1 MLEKDKF
8 SDEEDAESNFSFAKS
23 DVLDIA
29 QKEETGTQSENN
41 RNRQPKQ
48 QEKVNNSSLK
58 YEGLLRFYSA
68 NDKKQNVRE
77 SNKINQSDSRVP
89 SNSSLPEVPSKKG
102 SPTSSVTELVDSP
115 EVARSVSM
123 TMVNQKQSPVN
134 KKYFSRSISPDD
146 SNESFQPAAL
156 VTENVSREKTGPGV
170 SYETTI
176 EGSIPPRSSRRP
188 RSAILSNEKLNPG
201 LKKKLS
207 KKFLKLRH
215 KSLSLDEDLEK
226 IMDSASSMSEKAFLF
241 DGNELQELSKEA
253 SRPTEET
260 ALTTGA
266 GYSLTQESKSERK
279 RQSND
284 TLNARVE
291 RNRDSHDSNY
301 ENGSSPRS
309 HIDSYDSSSPLMK
322 KAPAFHINTSSDTW
336 SSDDE
341 TKGHLVNSSRQRIPP
356 RPTPESMKRAREVS
370 NKVAQKQTV
379 EGAEGEWVDDQ
390 QKPRSLKLSNSR
402 NDDALDLLEKE
413 SLFKDERFPQMK
425 KASSRKA
432 RRGKKSG
439 KRESLKPFSYTTL
452 INLLESTNGTIIG
465 EEFGQ
470 LNLPMKEKQLLEK
483 IVDSL
488 SRLTLD
494 MLMDESRYEVGIT
507 RLEKAL
513 KAIEGFM

>member
-1 MLEKDKF
+1 MLERDKF
-8 SDEEDAESNFSFAKS
+8 SDGEDTESNFSFTKS

-29 QKEETGTQSENN
+29 RKQEAGSQSGNN
-41 RNRQPKQ
+41 GNRQPEQ
-48 QEKVNNSSLK
+48 RVGINNNSLK
-58 YEGLLRFYSA
+58 YEKLLRFYSA
-68 NDKKQNVRE
+68 DDKKENVRE
-77 SNKINQSDSRVP
+77 SNRTNH
-89 SNSSLPEVPSKKG
+89 SNSIMASNASLSSVPSKRG
-102 SPTSSVTELVDSP
+102 SPNSSVTELVESP
-115 EVARSVSM
+115 DIARSVSM
-123 TMVNQKQSPVN
+123 TMVNQKQSPVS
-134 KKYFSRSISPDD
+134 KKYFSRDD
-146 SNESFQPAAL
+146 SNESFQPGAL
-156 VTENVSREKTGPGV
+156 VTEDANREKVGPGM

-188 RSAILSNEKLNPG
+188 KSAILSNEKLNPG

-241 DGNELQELSKEA
+241 DGSELQELSKEA
-253 SRPTEET
+253 SRPAEET
-260 ALTTGA
+260 APPTSA
-266 GYSLTQESKSERK
+266 DFSLSHQSKSERK

-284 TLNARVE
+284 TLDV
-291 RNRDSHDSNY
+291 RNEQNGEIHDSNY
-301 ENGSSPRS
+301 EDGSSPRS

-341 TKGHLVNSSRQRIPP
+341 TRGHLVNSSGHRIPP
-356 RPTPESMKRAREVS
+356 RPTPESMRRAREVS
-370 NKVAQKQTV
+370 NKVAQKQIH
-379 EGAEGEWVDDQ
+379 EGTDGEWIEDQ
-390 QKPRSLKLSNSR
+390 QKSRSFKLPDGHK
-402 NDDALDLLEKE
+402 DDAQDLLEKE
-413 SLFKDERFPQMK
+413 SFFKEKRFPQMK
-425 KASSRKA
+425 KAHSKHPKKGKA
-432 RRGKKSG
+432 SG
-439 KRESLKPFSYTTL
+439 KRESLKPFSYSTL

-494 MLMDESRYEVGIT
+494 MLIDESRYEVGIT

-513 KAIEGFM
+513 KAVEGFM